1 MLIPCPECERKVS
14 DRAAAC
20 PECGF
25 PIREWLAERDAASR
39 REQARASRE
48 RVGEVDCPECEARGF
63 VLFEE
68 TDDKGV
74 ARQAFT
80 WCAACKHGGRVH
92 QCRDSEGFYA
102 VSHAALDR
110 FLAGTIDPP
119 CEGVVSLGPQQVVDR
134 RFPSAPAGPVSAER
148 ASDEPDDGGAC

>member
-25 PIREWLAERDAASR
+25 PIREWVGEREQAER
-39 REQARASRE
+39 REQARKTRE
-48 RVGEVDCPECEARGF
+48 RAGEADCPSCDARGF
-63 VLFEE
+63 VMFSE

-74 ARQAFT
+74 ERQAFT
-80 WCAACKHGGRVH
+80 WCVDCKHTGRVP
-92 QCRDSEGFYA
+92 QCRDCDGYWA
-102 VSHAALDR
+102 VSHALIES

-119 CEGVVSLGPQQVVDR
+119 CEGLLFLGHAAVSQHRYRQPK
-134 RFPSAPAGPVSAER
+134 
-148 ASDEPDDGGAC
+148 